1 MPMTEKTTIYII
13 EDESELSES
22 ICSMLEAAQH
32 SVKRVCDA
40 KCFSSDILASQNI
53 RPADIVMINLD
64 CNRSSNFQLLNVLME
79 REQGPAVIVMA
90 AQHGSFRNTDKFN
103 QKRFQVVEAPF
114 QPHVLLSTVE
124 AVI

>member
-1 MPMTEKTTIYII
+1 MPMTDKTTIYII
-13 EDESELSES
+13 EDESELSAS

-32 SVKRVCDA
+32 SVKRICDA
-40 KCFSSDILASQNI
+40 ECFSSDILEPRNI
-53 RPADIVMINLD
+53 RAEDVVMINLE

-79 REQGPAVIVMA
+79 REQGPTVIVMA
-90 AQHGSFRNTDKFN
+90 DQHGSFRDTDQFS

>member
-1 MPMTEKTTIYII
+1 MTDKTTIYII

-40 KCFSSDILASQNI
+40 ECFSSDILEPRNI
-53 RPADIVMINLD
+53 RAEDVVMINLE

-79 REQGPAVIVMA
+79 RKQGPAVIVMA
-90 AQHGSFRNTDKFN
+90 DQHGSFRDTDQFS